1 MLGEQVQAQDL
12 VPPVHVEENDMVEKY
27 SIPEVPQ
34 QLPQPDERIDDSP
47 ADDTASYPSG
57 LDTTREPP
65 PATPE
70 EPVGEPTRQTYA
82 SINGLIPHSQ
92 PLNNHSLPW
101 LLKSPTQRQLR
112 RLRQLKMK
120 VFPLVSV
127 FSVQYFL

>member
-82 SINGLIPHSQ
+82 SISCSCELQESDVFYAFIEYEDAIGVQNALKVCHFSGR
-92 PLNNHSLPW
+92 LNLN
-101 LLKSPTQRQLR
+101 
-112 RLRQLKMK
+112 
-120 VFPLVSV
+120 
-127 FSVQYFL
+127 